1 MMEIETV
8 KGMMKDYRYALI
20 YKFDGI
26 ILDETK
32 NVNTSD
38 FYDCL
43 EARFFDEGKE
53 LRVWRESG
61 EFKSAAVSF
70 DGDHIDVSYELDKRF
85 SNMGNTVIVRQYLG
99 LDDDG
104 QTYIKS
110 STVAGF
116 GR

>member
-1 MMEIETV
+1 MEIETV

-32 NVNTSD
+32 NVNISE
-38 FYDCL
+38 FSDCL
-43 EARFFDEGKE
+43 EARFFDGDRE
-53 LRVWRESG
+53 LRVWRENG
-61 EFKSAAVSF
+61 KIKSSAVSF
-70 DGDHIDVSYELDKRF
+70 DGDYIDISYELDKRF

-99 LDDDG
+99 QDDDG

-116 GR
+116 

>member
-1 MMEIETV
+1 MNSESI
-8 KGMMKDYRYALI
+8 KGMMNDYRYALI

-32 NVNTSD
+32 NVNDPD
-38 FYDCL
+38 FSDCL
-43 EARFFDEGKE
+43 EARFFNEDKE
-53 LRVWRESG
+53 LRVWRENDALK
-61 EFKSAAVSF
+61 FAAVSF

-85 SNMGNTVIVRQYLG
+85 SNMGNTVIIRQYLDH
-99 LDDDG
+99 DDDG

-110 STVAGF
+110 SIVAGF